1 MLRSR
6 KGFTLIELMIV
17 VAIIGILA
25 AVAIPAYNTYIR
37 KARMA
42 EVTNAVGAVGSAVV
56 EVYQSTGNYPTY
68 GALAEVQNSLGMEV
82 PDTYIADMTV
92 TPAADNSNAV
102 IEVTLNAV
110 IDDSFKNRTIAFT
123 VQQGSRGV
131 WSGGTNSVDAGY
143 IPRN

>member
-56 EVYQSTGNYPTY
+56 EVYQSTGTTRRMAHLPKCRTPWVWKFPT
-68 GALAEVQNSLGMEV
+68 L
-82 PDTYIADMTV
+82 
-92 TPAADNSNAV
+92 
-102 IEVTLNAV
+102 TLL
-110 IDDSFKNRTIAFT
+110 I
-123 VQQGSRGV
+123 
-131 WSGGTNSVDAGY
+131 
-143 IPRN
+143 